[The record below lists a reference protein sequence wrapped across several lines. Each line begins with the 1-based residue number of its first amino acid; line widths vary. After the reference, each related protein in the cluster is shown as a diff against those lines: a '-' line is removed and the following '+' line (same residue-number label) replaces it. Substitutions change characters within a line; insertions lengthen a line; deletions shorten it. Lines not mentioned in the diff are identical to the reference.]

1 MSFLEL
7 NLKTEYRSRR
17 DDVIKDFY
25 NPVLTQA
32 ILYKRAV
39 GFFSSSALVA
49 MSAGICGLIKNGG
62 SIQMIASPHLSQE
75 DLEAINYGFKR
86 RDEIITEALLRE
98 LKTPQGIFEE
108 ERLNLLSN
116 LVYYS
121 QFLYRTEKPIM
132 KLLQVKEDGVLL
144 KKQV

>member
-75 DLEAINYGFKR
+75 DLDGGF
-86 RDEIITEALLRE
+86 T
-98 LKTPQGIFEE
+98 
-108 ERLNLLSN
+108 S
-116 LVYYS
+116 
-121 QFLYRTEKPIM
+121 
-132 KLLQVKEDGVLL
+132 
-144 KKQV
+144 

>member
-49 MSAGICGLIKNGG
+49 MSAGIAG
-62 SIQMIASPHLSQE
+62 
-75 DLEAINYGFKR
+75 
-86 RDEIITEALLRE
+86 
-98 LKTPQGIFEE
+98 
-108 ERLNLLSN
+108 
-116 LVYYS
+116 
-121 QFLYRTEKPIM
+121 
-132 KLLQVKEDGVLL
+132 
-144 KKQV
+144 